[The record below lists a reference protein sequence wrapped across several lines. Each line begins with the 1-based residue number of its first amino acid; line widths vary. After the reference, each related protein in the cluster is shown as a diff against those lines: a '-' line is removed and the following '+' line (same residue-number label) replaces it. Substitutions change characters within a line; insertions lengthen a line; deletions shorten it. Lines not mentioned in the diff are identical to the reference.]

1 MTQDYDIV
9 IAGAGLSGRLTAL
22 SLAHYDFKV
31 ALVDKSP
38 QGGGTKDH
46 RTTAIAYACVRLLK
60 RLGLWDELGAHAS
73 PIKDI
78 LVTNGTPQDRFR
90 KGGLTGGALHFPST
104 LLGEDSNGSPQ
115 SALGYLLENQRMNEV
130 FEKAV
135 QTHAGITPLYGSSVE
150 TVEMTPGEVHLRLE
164 RIADKCERLSAKDA
178 RQNNNLETLSDS
190 KRTQKAL
197 GDEGLI
203 TANLLIACDGKH
215 SPLRQQFGF
224 RPLAWGYHQKAIAF
238 NLDHELPHEG
248 VAQEIFYP
256 AGPFAI
262 LPLKGNQSSI
272 VWTEHKKS
280 VDAYMT
286 LDEASFLDAVQARV
300 GEYLGQLRLAT
311 APVSFPLSFQY
322 VPTPVA
328 DRLVLVGDAAHT
340 IHPIAGQGFNLG
352 IKDIAALTH
361 VLVESQRAGLDIGH
375 GTVLAK
381 YARWRRFDTTA
392 LALGTDA
399 LTRLFSNDLGPIRMA
414 RGLGLGLVQKFDPAR
429 KLFMR
434 QAGADLGD
442 LPALMAPL

>member
-1 MTQDYDIV
+1 MMQNYDIV

-60 RLGLWDELGAHAS
+60 RLGLWDELSAHAS

-104 LLGEDSNGSPQ
+104 LLGEDSTALAQG
-115 SALGYLLENQRMNEV
+115 ALGYLLENQRMNEV
-130 FEKAV
+130 FERAV
-135 QTHAGITPLYGSSVE
+135 QIHTGITQFYGNSVE
-150 TVEMTPGEVHLRLE
+150 TVEMTPGEVHLQLE
-164 RIADKCERLSAKDA
+164 
-178 RQNNNLETLSDS
+178 
-190 KRTQKAL
+190 
-197 GDEGLI
+197 GEGLI
-203 TANLLIACDGKH
+203 SANLLIACDGKH

-224 RPLAWGYHQKAIAF
+224 RPLAWGYNQKAIAF

-280 VDAYMT
+280 VDAYMA
-286 LDEASFLDAVQARV
+286 LDEASFLDAVRARV

-311 APVSFPLSFQY
+311 TPVSFPLSFQY

-328 DRLVLVGDAAHT
+328 NRLVLVGDAAHT

-434 QAGADLGD
+434 QAG
-442 LPALMAPL
+442 